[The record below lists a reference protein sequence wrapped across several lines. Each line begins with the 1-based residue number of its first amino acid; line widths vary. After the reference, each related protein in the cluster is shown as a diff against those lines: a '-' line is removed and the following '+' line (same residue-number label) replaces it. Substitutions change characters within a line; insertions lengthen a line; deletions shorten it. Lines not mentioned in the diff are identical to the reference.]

1 MKIVSKKSPWYNHC
15 CPYTKLWSVKKNSK
29 SNHEKNTENWDYK
42 NFEKLPWISNI
53 SPKIKRVIKK
63 RERYYLHVGKKSTR
77 NSLTKKPPKLPPDS
91 QLGLYHLDCLCNEKY
106 IGESKKRV
114 LKQCIVHQQDS
125 ISRKWVSPGAENIEK
140 NGMNNSTDCIRKQY
154 AFHDTCAKGKS
165 ETKFCEA
172 LQIKN
177 LKTINDLIVN

>member
-91 QLGLYHLDCLCNEKY
+91 QLGLYPLDCLCNEKY

-125 ISRKWVSPGAENIEK
+125 ISRKWVSPGAAEHRKEWHEQFYWLHPKTVRISRYMCERKIWNEILRSAPNKKLK
-140 NGMNNSTDCIRKQY
+140 NN
-154 AFHDTCAKGKS
+154 
-165 ETKFCEA
+165 
-172 LQIKN
+172 
-177 LKTINDLIVN
+177 